1 MFPQLFRFE
10 DFGILLLRLMV
21 GLVFLTSGYNHL
33 TDPATRS
40 QNIEMSKGL
49 TICLGIA
56 EVAGGTGVGLGVL
69 TQLAS
74 IALILIMLGAIQ
86 NKMFVWH
93 TGFWGEKAGGWHY
106 DLMLV
111 LMNLLILF
119 TDGGAY
125 TLAKLTRP

>member
-1 MFPQLFRFE
+1 
-10 DFGILLLRLMV
+10 
-21 GLVFLTSGYNHL
+21 
-33 TDPATRS
+33 
-40 QNIEMSKGL
+40 MSKGL

-74 IALILIMLGAIQ
+74 IALILIMLGSIQ
-86 NKMFVWH
+86 NKMFVCH
-93 TGFWGEKAGGWHY
+93 TGFWGENAGGWHY